1 MTLALEPRALE
12 LNARELEDPGPAASA
27 SLLGAMR
34 QRSDKAFA
42 LLLLAHWP
50 VALGLASLQGTWIAA
65 IVVGGV
71 ASLLPC
77 AFARFRPGSLATRL
91 VVAVCFMVYSMLF
104 IAQAG
109 GMIEMHFHV
118 FGGMAFLLIYRD
130 WRLPV
135 VAGAVIAVH
144 HAVFNYLQ
152 MHGYPSLVFADHH
165 GWHIVAVHAAFVIF
179 EGAGLVYMARMLLT
193 EVQQSEA
200 LVHHAGRLG
209 QGDLTERV
217 PAGTGAVGA
226 AAAAL
231 NEATEALG
239 GIVRNLTVRAAETEA
254 VSGALGG
261 ALQRQRAA
269 ATAVGS
275 VVARVA
281 EGVVRQQRETAAMTA
296 AFDGMVGAVHGVA
309 ANVSAVADASGRAAE
324 AATTSAALMERSL
337 SAISR
342 MEATVQEAAQ
352 QSRDL
357 HELSDQVDRVL
368 QTVTDIAGQTNMLAL
383 NASIE
388 AARAGNQGLGFS
400 IVAEEIRHLAD
411 GAAKAV
417 REASAT
423 ATRLRGGIEQ
433 VMRGMEKGLAES
445 TDGLALAGSLEA
457 TLQEVK
463 RTSATGVH
471 DLRAV
476 ARLAAEIAAETQRI
490 LGDSSDGVARRTVCA
505 LADVSVANGEAAAEA
520 GLAAREIEGAV
531 QAIAASVKELDQIST
546 GLHQATLRFA
556 V

>member
-1 MTLALEPRALE
+1 VSLALQPRALE
-12 LNARELEDPGPAASA
+12 LNARELEDSEPSASA
-27 SLLGAMR
+27 SLLDAMR

-50 VALGLASLQGTWIAA
+50 VALGLASLRGTWIAA
-65 IVVGGV
+65 IVIGGV
-71 ASLLPC
+71 ASLL
-77 AFARFRPGSLATRL
+77 
-91 VVAVCFMVYSMLF
+91 
-104 IAQAG
+104 
-109 GMIEMHFHV
+109 
-118 FGGMAFLLIYRD
+118 
-130 WRLPV
+130 
-135 VAGAVIAVH
+135 
-144 HAVFNYLQ
+144 
-152 MHGYPSLVFADHH
+152 PSLVFADHH
-165 GWHIVAVHAAFVIF
+165 GWHIVAVHAVFVIF

-200 LVHHAGRLG
+200 LVRHAGRLG

-254 VSGALGG
+254 VSGALGE

-269 ATAVGS
+269 AAAVGS

-296 AFDGMVGAVHGVA
+296 AFEDMVGAVHGVA
-309 ANVSAVADASGRAAE
+309 TNVSAVADASGRAAQ
-324 AATTSAALMERSL
+324 AATSSSALMERSL
-337 SAISR
+337 TAISR
-342 MEATVQEAAQ
+342 MEAAVKEAAQ
-352 QSRDL
+352 ESRDL
-357 HELSDQVDRVL
+357 HALSDQVDRML

-423 ATRLRGGIEQ
+423 ATRIRGGIEQ

-463 RTSATGVH
+463 RTSASGVH

-490 LGDSSDGVARRTVCA
+490 LGDSSDGVARRTVRA

-546 GLHQATLRFA
+546 GLHEATLRFA